1 MGCKPH
7 RAGKR
12 ITREKVRPLTSQA
25 NNVSRR
31 RNMRSDGCWWSFMH
45 RFLKWMP
52 WDEGMTLDESG
63 FLNARCRCEL
73 CLKPVNGLMPECFQ
87 ITSDPFRSLQ
97 PTKICKFN
105 LKVWPWS
112 GQNWSFHV
120 LFMCHDFQTSSDVCH
135 AIDKL
140 KRTNR
145 GFISLSMLHL
155 HWSNWLISFR
165 PKSICQEFAEVAFSE
180 AFVLSEETKQK
191 RRLSPVGL
199 TRRKT
204 CTDGGK
210 CNMKT
215 SPLRIQLCNSS
226 KLGWTRLQGGKSPIL
241 RNSAVGFSKLD

>member
-1 MGCKPH
+1 MVVDDHSCIGSWNGC
-7 RAGKR
+7 
-12 ITREKVRPLTSQA
+12 L
-25 NNVSRR
+25 
-31 RNMRSDGCWWSFMH
+31 
-45 RFLKWMP
+45 
-52 WDEGMTLDESG
+52 GMKAWLDESG
-63 FLNARCRCEL
+63 FLNARSRCEL

-199 TRRKT
+199 TRRRPAQMGASATWRRLPWGSNSVTHPSWDEHVFKEVNHPFFAIALLDFPNLT
-204 CTDGGK
+204 NLISDGFE
-210 CNMKT
+210 
-215 SPLRIQLCNSS
+215 P
-226 KLGWTRLQGGKSPIL
+226 
-241 RNSAVGFSKLD
+241 